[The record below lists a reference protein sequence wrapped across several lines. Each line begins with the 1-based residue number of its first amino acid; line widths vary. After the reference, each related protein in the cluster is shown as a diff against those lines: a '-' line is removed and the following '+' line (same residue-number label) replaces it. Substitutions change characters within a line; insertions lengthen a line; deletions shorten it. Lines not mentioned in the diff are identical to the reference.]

1 MFDANH
7 DNFISRDELQTAL
20 RKLGNEPT
28 DEDIDDMIRE
38 ADKDGDGKIS
48 FEGKNFFSTYNNE
61 IFNESI
67 FCIYQFRFKFFALIY
82 CMI

>member
-48 FEGKNFFSTYNNE
+48 FEGKNFFFY
-61 IFNESI
+61 I
-67 FCIYQFRFKFFALIY
+67 
-82 CMI
+82 